1 MNVYEEAHSLAKA
14 IKESEEYKQYEQS
27 KKLVEGNPQLSA
39 SIKDLMKK
47 QMEIQASQMMGNQ
60 ISPETFQQLQQL
72 SAILMQDPSAAQY
85 LPVSYTHLAGSVEFV
100 RSKGE
105 YLDPDTVDA
114 LNYLKE
120 KQNL

>member
-85 LPVSYTHLAGSVEFV
+85 LQCQMRFSVMMADVYKIIGESEDMGMDIIEEM
-100 RSKGE
+100 SKQG
-105 YLDPDTVDA
+105 
-114 LNYLKE
+114 
-120 KQNL
+120 

>member
-47 QMEIQASQMMGNQ
+47 QMEIQGLTDDGKS
-60 ISPETFQQLQQL
+60 
-72 SAILMQDPSAAQY
+72 DPA
-85 LPVSYTHLAGSVEFV
+85 
-100 RSKGE
+100 
-105 YLDPDTVDA
+105 
-114 LNYLKE
+114 
-120 KQNL
+120 

>member
-1 MNVYEEAHSLAKA
+1 MDS
-14 IKESEEYKQYEQS
+14 
-27 KKLVEGNPQLSA
+27 
-39 SIKDLMKK
+39 
-47 QMEIQASQMMGNQ
+47 
-60 ISPETFQQLQQL
+60 
-72 SAILMQDPSAAQY
+72 
-85 LPVSYTHLAGSVEFV
+85 LAGSVEFV

>member
-47 QMEIQASQMMGNQ
+47 QMEIQ
-60 ISPETFQQLQQL
+60 P
-72 SAILMQDPSAAQY
+72 
-85 LPVSYTHLAGSVEFV
+85 H
-100 RSKGE
+100 R
-105 YLDPDTVDA
+105 
-114 LNYLKE
+114 
-120 KQNL
+120 